1 MSPPKVQMIS
11 GCLEMFV
18 GLNRWW
24 SHQCWRPE
32 FLLHIGCEAQ
42 PAAPQAE
49 EQWGHFCVSLYE
61 AVFVLEIGLCFL
73 AETGANLQG
82 GLPSCLTDLLQMDAQ
97 TSCSVVKAG
106 CSVQTQQFKEY
117 WRNTQLKMNFPLCIR
132 IPLWLECAKKRV
144 DLNCLL
150 CRYLTC
156 CNESYILYFFFQ
168 AHLHSQCSNREILT
182 TNTVMDCRS
191 QESHG
196 SYRW

>member
-42 PAAPQAE
+42 PTAPQAE
-49 EQWGHFCVSLYE
+49 EQGGHFCVSLYE

-82 GLPSCLTDLLQMDAQ
+82 GLLSCLTDLLQMDAQ
-97 TSCSVVKAG
+97 TSCSVVKAE
-106 CSVQTQQFKEY
+106 CSVQTQQFKEC
-117 WRNTQLKMNFPLCIR
+117 WRNTQLKWIFLYTLEFLCG
-132 IPLWLECAKKRV
+132 LNVQKKGSTWTAYCADIWPAAMRATF
-144 DLNCLL
+144 C
-150 CRYLTC
+150 
-156 CNESYILYFFFQ
+156 IFFQ